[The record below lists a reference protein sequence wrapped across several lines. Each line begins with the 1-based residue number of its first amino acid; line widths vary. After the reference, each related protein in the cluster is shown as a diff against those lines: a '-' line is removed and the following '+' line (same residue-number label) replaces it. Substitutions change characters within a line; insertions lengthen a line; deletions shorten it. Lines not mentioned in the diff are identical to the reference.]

1 MDTVEWPED
10 VLPVTKFFGLQVGYA
25 DNEIATEYDSGR
37 VASWQKNTRQLREL
51 SLSYSATQEQ
61 AAEFD
66 TWFRETLGG
75 TAGRFTM
82 TGLHP
87 NDTETVTYRFTSP
100 PTYSGQNLVDIEM
113 NLQEC

>member
-10 VLPVTKFFGLQVGYA
+10 TLPAAKFYAMSVGYA

-51 SLSYSATQEQ
+51 SLTYSATQTQ
-61 AAEFD
+61 AAAFD

-82 TGLHP
+82 AGLHP
-87 NDTETVTYRFTSP
+87 NDSEDVTYRFTSP
-100 PTYSGQNLVDIEM
+100 PSYSGQNLVDIEI
-113 NLQEC
+113 NLQEV